1 MSISSKLDYACK
13 FCNQILK
20 DPILLPCGLSIC
32 NEHTKNLENNSL
44 LCIKCNVN
52 HKSFSQNHEL
62 KTQIETLNFHLNES
76 EFKWKK
82 AFHLIYEQ
90 IEEMLDDFNLKA
102 NEFEYFTHEHF
113 ADIECQIE
121 LRRENLKIRIDDL
134 SQELLEIAREKK
146 QLFVNKSKQIHVD
159 DLKKIH
165 EKEHNHTYEI
175 FRQLEISL
183 DTIRSIEMQQTFL
196 INEIEKRM
204 NSFEKLKSQVEK
216 IEFLPSFYLNVS
228 HFGLVN
234 SRLDFLVKV
243 YDGVIVKFWDIE
255 KNLCVKELNL
265 KDNDSEFFVRDF
277 KVFSYLIFSFFLYK
291 LKIKF

>member
-44 LCIKCNVN
+44 VCKTCNVP
-52 HKSFSQNHEL
+52 HTRFSQNHEL
-62 KTQIETLNFHLNES
+62 KTQIETLNSHLTEN

-82 AFHLIYEQ
+82 EFRLIYEQ

-113 ADIECQIE
+113 ANIECQIE
-121 LRRENLKIRIDDL
+121 LRRENLKMRIDDL
-134 SQELLEIAREKK
+134 SQELLEIVREKK
-146 QLFVNKSKQIHVD
+146 QLFVNKSKQIHVE

-165 EKEHNHTYEI
+165 EREDNDTYEI

-183 DTIRSIEMQQTFL
+183 DKIRSIEMEQTFQ
-196 INEIEKRM
+196 IKEIEKRM
-204 NSFEKLKSQVEK
+204 ILFEKLKSQVEK
-216 IEFLPSFYLNVS
+216 VEFLPSFSLNVP

-234 SRLDFLVKV
+234 SRLDFLVKI
-243 YDGVIVKFWDIE
+243 YDGITVKFWDIE

-265 KDNDSEFFVRDF
+265 KDNDSEFYVRDF
-277 KVFSYLIFSFFLYK
+277 KVFFRH
-291 LKIKF
+291 KF